1 MVNKGKR
8 QETPRQKAGNSNS
21 SGRQQAP
28 MSTSPVHVEA
38 TSQLADEILQRIRTE
53 VGLAVAEALAVFQA
67 EIDML
72 REENNELKKRMA
84 SVENECELKIDDLEQ
99 YGRRTSLRVFGVPEK
114 SGESTDNIVIKLC
127 KEKLDVDLKID
138 DIHRSHRVGRLQEP
152 GQQGSN
158 GKDRHRPIIVRFD
171 GYRTRQRVF
180 AAKKALKGTGITIRE
195 DLTRHRL
202 ALFNAAADRYGIRN
216 VWTIDGRIKFAV
228 GEGAARRI
236 HTAERLA
243 DLR

>member
-1 MVNKGKR
+1 MVNKGRR
-8 QETPRQKAGNSNS
+8 QETPRQKAGNS

-28 MSTSPVHVEA
+28 PSTSPAQAE
-38 TSQLADEILQRIRTE
+38 TTSSQLADEILQRIRTE
-53 VGLAVAEALAVFQA
+53 VSLAVAEALSVFQT
-67 EIDML
+67 EMDML
-72 REENNELKKRMA
+72 REENNELRKRMGII
-84 SVENECELKIDDLEQ
+84 ENECELKIDDLEQ
-99 YGRRTSLRVFGVPEK
+99 YGRRTCLRVFGIPEK

-127 KEKLDVDLKID
+127 KERLDVDLKID
-138 DIHRSHRVGRLQEP
+138 DIHRSHRVGRLQQP
-152 GQQGSN
+152 GQQESK
-158 GKDRHRPIIVRFD
+158 GKDRHRPIIIRFD